1 MKRGELWT
9 VSDGVYA
16 SKPRPALIIQDDRYD
31 GTASITVLPLTTMT
45 VDAPL
50 LRVPVQPSATTG
62 VRDTSYV
69 MIDKLTTVR
78 RSNISERIGRLP
90 AAHLVEV
97 ERALLAFLGLAD

>member
-1 MKRGELWT
+1 
-9 VSDGVYA
+9 
-16 SKPRPALIIQDDRYD
+16 
-31 GTASITVLPLTTMT
+31 
-45 VDAPL
+45 
-50 LRVPVQPSATTG
+50 
-62 VRDTSYV
+62 V